1 MKKIYLAGDLLT
13 KGSIMQREWEKR
25 KLEEAGLRVHSPV
38 EDEEINDKRNQTEE
52 SNNGLAER
60 IVRKDT
66 KAMLE
71 SDVVVIEPQ
80 PFALGTHVE
89 LGQLKGMKDMAK
101 MVGAILAEENLSEGE
116 RLKGIAE
123 LVKLMIKKPVYA
135 HFGDIRRTEIPERG
149 DRRSWGVNQYV
160 YGAVLD
166 LTDGVGFRD
175 FEEIV
180 EEVAGLRETSTEVS
194 GLCPIRE

>member
-1 MKKIYLAGDLLT
+1 MKRIYLAGDMLT
-13 KGSIMQREWEKR
+13 KGSIMQREWEKQ
-25 KLEEAGLRVHSPV
+25 KLVEAGLEVYSPI
-38 EDEEINDKRNQTEE
+38 EDKEINDKSNQTEA

-66 KAMLE
+66 KAILE
-71 SDVVVIEPQ
+71 SDIIVIEPQ

-89 LGQLKGMKDMAK
+89 LGQVKGMKDMAK
-101 MVGAILAEENLSEGE
+101 LVGAVLAEENLSEGE
-116 RLKGIAE
+116 RLQGIAE
-123 LVKLMIKKPVYA
+123 LVKSMIEKPVFA
-135 HFGDIRRTEIPERG
+135 HFGDIRRTDIPEKG

-166 LTDGVGFRD
+166 LTDGIGFLD

-180 EEVAGLRETSTEVS
+180 EEVAGLRKISNEVPE
-194 GLCPIRE
+194 LCPICE

>member
-1 MKKIYLAGDLLT
+1 MKKIYLAGDMLT
-13 KGSIMQREWEKR
+13 KGSIMQREWEKQ
-25 KLEEAGLRVHSPV
+25 KLVEAGLQVYSPI
-38 EDEEINDKRNQTEE
+38 EDKEINDKNNQTEA

-66 KAMLE
+66 QAILE
-71 SDVVVIEPQ
+71 SDVIVIEPQ

-89 LGQLKGMKDMAK
+89 LGQVKGMKDMAK
-101 MVGAILAEENLSEGE
+101 MVGAVLAEEHLSEGE

-123 LVKLMIKKPVYA
+123 LVKSMVEKPVFA
-135 HFGDIRRTEIPERG
+135 HFGDIRRTDIPEKG

-166 LTDGVGFRD
+166 LTDGIGFLD

-180 EEVAGLRETSTEVS
+180 EEVAGLRKTLHEVPE
-194 GLCPIRE
+194 LCSICE